1 LWLFT
6 SAWNNI
12 MSRLIRMTQ
21 GLLLAGAL
29 IATSAGAEI
38 YYKWDKD
45 GITQYTKE
53 KPRDVPS
60 EEVRTIGGRAPGGP
74 GSSAAPAT
82 ASSTGSQESADPA
95 AAPARKDPKMCERA
109 KANLETLQST
119 AIVRMKD
126 EYGKEVVMDDKLRDE
141 QIKRAQ
147 EAIKT
152 NC

>member
-6 SAWNNI
+6 SAWKNL
-12 MSRLIRMTQ
+12 MSHLTRITL
-21 GLLLAGAL
+21 GLFLASTLVAVNAGADV
-29 IATSAGAEI
+29 

-60 EEVRTIGGRAPGGP
+60 EEIRTMGGKAPGA
-74 GSSAAPAT
+74 SSSPTAPAAT
-82 ASSTGSQESADPA
+82 ADRAVADPA
-95 AAPARKDPKMCERA
+95 AAPAKKDPKMCERA

-126 EYGKEVVMDDKLRDE
+126 EYGKEAVMDDKQRDE

-147 EAIKT
+147 DVIKA

>member
-1 LWLFT
+1 
-6 SAWNNI
+6 
-12 MSRLIRMTQ
+12 MSRMIRITQ

-29 IATSAGAEI
+29 IAVSASADV
-38 YYKWDKD
+38 YYKWEKD

-60 EEVRTIGGRAPGGP
+60 EEIRTMGGKAPSA
-74 GSSAAPAT
+74 SSSDTQATARTAAP
-82 ASSTGSQESADPA
+82 SPGRTGAGEPAPA
-95 AAPARKDPKMCERA
+95 AKKNAETCKHA
-109 KANLETLQST
+109 KTNLETLRST

-126 EYGKEVVMDDKLRDE
+126 EYGKEVVMDDKQRDE

-147 EAIKT
+147 EAINT